1 MRGSWEFHKKFV
13 LIFGAAKTYEHNL
26 LDERSVIDRHLC
38 HMGAKF
44 SVSVDENHDKHH
56 TLYWLHKIH

>member
-1 MRGSWEFHKKFV
+1 MADFHECLKQDYST
-13 LIFGAAKTYEHNL
+13 AKAYEHNL

-44 SVSVDENHDKHH
+44 SVSVEENHGKHH
-56 TLYWLHKIH
+56 TLYWLHEIH